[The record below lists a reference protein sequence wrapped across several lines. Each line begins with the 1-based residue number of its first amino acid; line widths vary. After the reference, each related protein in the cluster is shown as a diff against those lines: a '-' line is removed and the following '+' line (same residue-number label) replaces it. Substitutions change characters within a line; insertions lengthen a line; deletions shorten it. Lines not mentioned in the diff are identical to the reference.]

1 VRAAGNRGR
10 GLPSA
15 VLAAALAAIL
25 GGCSI
30 PAWVPA
36 WVPYFGKGGGPM
48 GPPEAGP
55 PPRAPILAR
64 SVALGEQDEVVD
76 RVICVVNNDAI
87 TQFDIAEAEAFHYFE
102 RKEEPPAE
110 EARRQVRARILSR
123 MIDSRLQLQQAQRDS
138 ITVEEAEM
146 REGLAEI
153 MKQLKVRDEAELATV
168 LKAQG
173 ATIEQARK
181 RIRDQLM
188 VQKVVRRKVNLRVTV
203 TEQEVDRYLQQNRD
217 KLETGLTFEA
227 RHMLFLPEANGG
239 PAAWDG
245 ARKRAEEIHALL
257 AAGGD
262 WAELAAKYSE
272 DASAKDGGSLGNLKR
287 GELAPDIERAIL
299 ELTPGQY
306 STPFRSELGY
316 HLFKL
321 DAKET
326 LTADRLVQAR
336 AQIREILFREKY
348 DVRFRDWLDEIRA
361 RAIVDIR
368 DASLESAMPSRSSG
382 PSEQERPAG

>member
-1 VRAAGNRGR
+1 M
-10 GLPSA
+10 SA
-15 VLAAALAAIL
+15 LFAPAFAVIL
-25 GGCSI
+25 TGCSI
-30 PAWVPA
+30 PAWVPI
-36 WVPYFGKGGGPM
+36 WVPYFGKGGGTM
-48 GPPEAGP
+48 NPPQTGP

-138 ITVEEAEM
+138 ITVEEAEI
-146 REGLAEI
+146 REGLAEV
-153 MKQLKVRDEAELATV
+153 MKQLKVRDEAELAPV

-173 ATIEQARK
+173 ATVEQARK
-181 RIRDQLM
+181 RIREQLM
-188 VQKVVRRKVNLRVTV
+188 VQKVVRRKVTLRVTV
-203 TEQEVDRYLQQNRD
+203 TEEEVDRYLQENRD

-227 RHMLFLPEANGG
+227 RHMLFLPEADGG
-239 PAAWDG
+239 PAAWDA
-245 ARKRAEEIHALL
+245 ARKRAEEVHALVG
-257 AAGGD
+257 AGGD
-262 WAELAAKYSE
+262 WEELAAKYSE
-272 DASAKDGGSLGNLKR
+272 DASAKDGGSLGNFKR
-287 GELAPDIERAIL
+287 GELAPDIEGAIL
-299 ELTPGQY
+299 ELAPGQY
-306 STPFRSELGY
+306 SAPFKSELGY

-348 DVRFRDWLDEIRA
+348 DARFRDWLEEIRA

-368 DASLESAMPSRSSG
+368 DASLESAMRSGSSG
-382 PSEQERPAG
+382 TSDRQRPAG

>member
-1 VRAAGNRGR
+1 M
-10 GLPSA
+10 
-15 VLAAALAAIL
+15 
-25 GGCSI
+25 
-30 PAWVPA
+30 
-36 WVPYFGKGGGPM
+36 PYFGQGGDAT
-48 GPPEAGP
+48 GPPPGGP

-87 TQFDIAEAEAFHYFE
+87 TQFDVAEAEAFHYFE

-110 EARRQVRARILSR
+110 EARHQVRAHILGR
-123 MIDSRLQLQQAQRDS
+123 MIDSRLQLQQAQREG
-138 ITVEEAEM
+138 IAIEEAEV
-146 REGLAEI
+146 RDGLAEI
-153 MKQLKVRDEAELATV
+153 MKQLKVRDEAELAPV

-173 ATIEQARK
+173 ATVEQARK
-181 RIRDQLM
+181 RIREQLM
-188 VQKVVRRKVNLRVTV
+188 VQKVVRRKVALRVTV
-203 TEQEVDRYLQQNRD
+203 TEQEVDRYLQENRE

-227 RHMLFLPEANGG
+227 RHMLFLPEASGG
-239 PAAWDG
+239 PAAWD
-245 ARKRAEEIHALL
+245 APRKRAEEVHALV

-272 DASAKDGGSLGNLKR
+272 DGSAKDGGSLGSLKR

-299 ELTPGQY
+299 DLSPGQY
-306 STPFRSELGY
+306 SAPFKSELGY

-321 DAKET
+321 DAKEA

-348 DVRFRDWLDEIRA
+348 DVRFRDWLAEIRG
-361 RAIVDIR
+361 RAIIDIR
-368 DASLESAMPSRSSG
+368 DASLESAMPSRSAA
-382 PSEQERPAG
+382 PPPRERPAG